1 MVENQI
7 LKAVELLRQGNLVA
21 FPTDTVYGLGADARN
36 EQAILK
42 VFELKQRPFDRPL
55 IVHIPN
61 LEHLAVWVNPEH
73 LNQDVFKLVESFW
86 PGPLTIVVKKS
97 SLVSDLITAGQDN
110 IALRIPDHPV
120 ALELLKA
127 FNSGLVGTSANL
139 SGNVSNVIGTQ
150 VAKEFNNVFIL
161 DDRGFGCK
169 IGLESTIISL
179 VENPV
184 ILRYGAIKVEQLK
197 SCLGREI
204 GVVRT

>member
-61 LEHLAVWVNPEH
+61 LEHLAIWANADY
-73 LNQDVFKLVESFW
+73 LKQDVFKLVEIFW

-110 IALRIPDHPV
+110 IAIRIPNHPI
-120 ALELLKA
+120 ALELLKT
-127 FNSGLVGTSANL
+127 FDSGIVGTSANL
-139 SGNVSNVIGTQ
+139 SGNISNVTGKQ
-150 VAKEFNNVFIL
+150 VAEEFNNIFIL
-161 DDRGFGCK
+161 DDCGAGCSK
-169 IGLESTIISL
+169 TGVGSTIISL
-179 VENPV
+179 VAQPV
-184 ILRYGAIKVEQLK
+184 ILRQGAIKTEQLR
-197 SCLGREI
+197 SCLGRD
-204 GVVRT
+204 VLVRT